1 MREKG
6 KNFAK
11 CAKNEGCDF
20 VKGKRQ
26 QFCFKVKWL
35 VLK

>member
-6 KNFAK
+6 NNFAK

-20 VKGKRQ
+20 VKGKSN
-26 QFCFKVKWL
+26 F